1 MSLTWRLPDL
11 DVISRPVADLYR
23 GQPRGGDPMLGHHGT
38 VLAVGLQ
45 QLPRVVLDEG
55 RRETGEEGTGH
66 GGWCCGGER
75 EIKRGKK

>member
-1 MSLTWRLPDL
+1 MSLTWRLPNL
-11 DVISRPVADLYR
+11 DVISSVADLHG
-23 GQPRGGDPMLGHHGT
+23 GQPRGGDPMLGHHGA

-66 GGWCCGGER
+66 GWCCGGEG
-75 EIKRGKK
+75 EIKRGK